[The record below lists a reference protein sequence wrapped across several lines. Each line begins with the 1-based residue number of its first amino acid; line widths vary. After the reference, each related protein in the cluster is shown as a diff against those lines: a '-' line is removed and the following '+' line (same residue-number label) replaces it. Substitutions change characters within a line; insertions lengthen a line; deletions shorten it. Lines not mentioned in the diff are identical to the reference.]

1 MVDVAGLLPFSLS
14 IGGIVGLL
22 VNVIIIFIVIVIAD
36 KVIAHEIEPKK
47 SFIMALIAYLV
58 VPLIFGVVIS
68 TGISIP
74 YLIYI
79 LPLIA
84 WIILSEVMLKSE
96 MKKKLIVAIV
106 AFIIYTAL
114 NLVGVPMM
122 ISGLVPI

>member
-84 WIILSEVMLKSE
+84 WIILSQIMLKAE
-96 MKKKLIVAIV
+96 MKKKLIVAVV
-106 AFIIYTAL
+106 AFVIYTAL